1 MSKIIVRKNL
11 IVFNRSE
18 DWENIKTR
26 LIQEYGGRI
35 MISWV
40 MKRELGFTVRTHQ
53 EWVEFDKTGDRPRY
67 YMDNQI
73 HLDFFNESAQSW
85 FQLKYMNL

>member
-11 IVFNRSE
+11 IVFNRAE

-67 YMDNQI
+67 YMDNQT

>member
-11 IVFNRSE
+11 IVFNRAE

-26 LIQEYGGRI
+26 LIQEYGDRI

-40 MKRELGFTVRTHQ
+40 LKRELGFTVRDHQ
-53 EWVEFDKTGDRPRY
+53 EWVEFDKTGDRQRY

>member
-1 MSKIIVRKNL
+1 MSKITVRKNL
-11 IVFNRSE
+11 IVFNNAR
-18 DWENIKTR
+18 DWENIQTR
-26 LIQEYGGRI
+26 LIQEYGSRI

-40 MKRELGFTVRTHQ
+40 LKRELGFTVRDHQ
-53 EWVEFDKTGDRPRY
+53 EWVEFDKTGDRQRY

>member
-11 IVFNRSE
+11 IVFKKPQ
-18 DWENIKTR
+18 DWKDIQTQI
-26 LIQEYGGRI
+26 IQEYGTKI

-40 MKRELGFTVRTHQ
+40 LKRELGFTVRDHQ
-53 EWVEFDKTGDRPRY
+53 EWVEFDKSGDRPRY